1 MYYTIDI
8 ISYKRIAGDFM
19 QYKQTPPIQYIPV
32 FEAAARHLSFKKAA
46 AELCVT
52 APAVGQ
58 QIKAFEHWL
67 GKPLFKRQTRQL
79 TLTAEGLYYFQAAK
93 VLMKEHH
100 AAYAEYTRCFDRSS
114 LLISA
119 TLFVA
124 QELVMPNYLSFNDF
138 SPGTE
143 LRVEARMSHVDFDAE
158 PIDAAIRFGDG
169 NWPGLEC
176 RLLDTA
182 TVSPVCSPS
191 YAEDNALSEI
201 SKLYKHRLIYAQP
214 SIINWGT
221 YFWKK
226 GITHPKDTIMCDSYL
241 AALKAA
247 SDGLGVTLAILP
259 SANGW
264 INDGRLILPYPI
276 QVDIKKGYWLV
287 YPKTEKTKPELE
299 ALFTWLKQIF
309 TAVPSLEMP
318 LKTLDLNF

>member
-1 MYYTIDI
+1 
-8 ISYKRIAGDFM
+8 M

-46 AELCVT
+46 VELCVT

-58 QIKAFEHWL
+58 QIKAFERWL
-67 GKPLFKRQTRQL
+67 GKPLFKRKTRQL
-79 TLTAEGLYYFQAAK
+79 TLTAEGVYYFHVSK
-93 VLMKEHH
+93 SLMKQHH
-100 AAYAEYTRCFDRSS
+100 AAYAEYLRKFDHSS
-114 LLISA
+114 LLIST

-124 QELVMPNYLSFNDF
+124 QELLMPNYLSFHDF
-138 SPGTE
+138 APGTE
-143 LRVEARMSHVDFDAE
+143 LRLEARMSHVDFDAE

-176 RLLDTA
+176 RLLDTS

-191 YAEDNALSEI
+191 YAKDNSLSDI
-201 SKLYKHRLIYAQP
+201 SELYKYRLIYAQP
-214 SIINWGT
+214 SITNWGA
-221 YFWKK
+221 YFWKG

-247 SDGLGVTLAILP
+247 SDGLGVALAILP
-259 SANGW
+259 SANSW
-264 INDGRLILPYPI
+264 INDGRLVLPYPI

-287 YPKTEKTKPELE
+287 YPKTEKSKPELE

-309 TAVPSLEMP
+309 TTAPN
-318 LKTLDLNF
+318 LKTHLSTLDITL

>member
-1 MYYTIDI
+1 
-8 ISYKRIAGDFM
+8 M

-46 AELCVT
+46 MELCVT

-58 QIKAFEHWL
+58 QIKAFEQWL

-79 TLTAEGLYYFQAAK
+79 TLTEEGVYYFHASKA
-93 VLMKEHH
+93 LMNEHH
-100 AAYAEYTRCFDRSS
+100 TAYAEYTRRFDHSS
-114 LLISA
+114 LVVST

-124 QELVMPNYLSFNDF
+124 QELVMPNYLSFKDF

-143 LRVEARMSHVDFDAE
+143 LRIEARMSHVDFDAE

-176 RLLDTA
+176 RLLDTS

-201 SKLYKHRLIYAQP
+201 SDLYKHRLIYAQP
-214 SIINWGT
+214 SISNWGK
-221 YFWKK
+221 YFWKD
-226 GITHPKDTIMCDSYL
+226 GITHPNDTITCDSYL

-247 SDGLGVTLAILP
+247 SDGLGIALAILP
-259 SANGW
+259 SANSW
-264 INDGRLILPYPI
+264 INDGRLVLPYPVEI
-276 QVDIKKGYWLV
+276 NIKKGYWLV
-287 YPKTEKTKPELE
+287 HPKTETRKPELE
-299 ALFTWLKQIF
+299 ALFIWLKQIF
-309 TAVPSLEMP
+309 TATPSLERS
-318 LKTLDLNF
+318 LRTVYLDI

>member
-1 MYYTIDI
+1 VYYRKDI
-8 ISYKRIAGDFM
+8 IFHGVIDWHFM

-46 AELCVT
+46 VELCVT

-58 QIKAFEHWL
+58 QIKAFEQWL

-79 TLTAEGLYYFQAAK
+79 MLTAEGVYYFKASKA
-93 VLMKEHH
+93 LMKEHH
-100 AAYAEYTRCFDRSS
+100 AAYAEYTRRFDHSS
-114 LLISA
+114 LLVST

-124 QELVMPNYLSFNDF
+124 QELVMPNYLSFNDL

-143 LRVEARMSHVDFDAE
+143 LRIEARMSHVDFDAE

-176 RLLDTA
+176 RLLDTS
-182 TVSPVCSPS
+182 TVSPVCSPA
-191 YAEDNALSEI
+191 YAKSTDLSDV
-201 SKLYKHRLIYAQP
+201 SKLYQHRLIYAQP
-214 SIINWGT
+214 SITDWGT
-221 YFWKK
+221 YFWKE

-247 SDGLGVTLAILP
+247 SDGLGVALAILP
-259 SANGW
+259 SANSW
-264 INDGRLILPYPI
+264 INDGRLVLPYPI
-276 QVDIKKGYWLV
+276 QIDIKKGYWLV
-287 YPKTEKTKPELE
+287 YPKTEKIKPELE

-309 TAVPSLEMP
+309 TAVPNLETS
-318 LKTLDLNF
+318 LKTLDINL